1 MVHWSFVCYRR
12 WLESEMM
19 FASIFHCRSD
29 FGCLRRVMILSN
41 AKNKPQKSCCFVLCA
56 VMINHMCGWQRSAEE
71 VDDASWTL
79 LKKINKIIDSS
90 IIAKSLASFINF
102 VRCSLAFMLPT
113 SFVPRVTLHHNSCS
127 HSVRWILRP
136 SNGIYRPTAKSFL
149 FLMHFVI
156 LLWLCFSREF
166 RVHDRLLLLMFLFGT
181 LKPSLTDCFRE
192 MSCRPRL
199 NSPAHVTQVW
209 RFRLELLPGQLD
221 TEWKRDQNDIIRSFR
236 RNIWWILRS
245 NDLKN
250 CIQFSVISRIII
262 IHVSRKEKIT
272 RNNQEKRRKRFT
284 GCWTLKVEK

>member
-1 MVHWSFVCYRR
+1 MFPWSLVCYRR
-12 WLESEMM
+12 WLERAMM

-41 AKNKPQKSCCFVLCA
+41 AKKATKVVLLC
-56 VMINHMCGWQRSAEE
+56 VLRINHMCGWQRAAEE

-149 FLMHFVI
+149 FFWCI
-156 LLWLCFSREF
+156 LWYFYDCVSLENFACTIDCCCCWCF
-166 RVHDRLLLLMFLFGT
+166 LGL
-181 LKPSLTDCFRE
+181 
-192 MSCRPRL
+192 
-199 NSPAHVTQVW
+199 
-209 RFRLELLPGQLD
+209 
-221 TEWKRDQNDIIRSFR
+221 
-236 RNIWWILRS
+236 S
-245 NDLKN
+245 NL
-250 CIQFSVISRIII
+250 
-262 IHVSRKEKIT
+262 H
-272 RNNQEKRRKRFT
+272 
-284 GCWTLKVEK
+284 